1 MSHSKLSRLRVQGQ
15 HSNNR
20 RYNNKSQ
27 GYKPNNPNFK
37 KRKGTCF
44 TCEKPGHYA
53 AQCRHR
59 IRTNKEIRNPP
70 KDNLVEEDK
79 IIVAVISQVN
89 IVAHIKEWAV
99 DSRTT
104 RHICTNRE
112 AFASYTS
119 IGDDREVIYLGDSRT
134 AKVLGKGKVLLK
146 KTLAL
151 MDVPHI
157 PTMRANL
164 ISVALLDKA
173 GMKVSVESNKIIL
186 WEKTIVYVVDDSV
199 KFKEAVK
206 HGNLIPRYRSIFS
219 DHLTP
224 VLAYCYLVKEDDRES
239 PSFLF
244 DVIEA
249 QPIMEIVA
257 KENMVTIVDHFEGS
271 RTEEF
276 LEDPM
281 INPHKIMEK
290 WKPQCIDELPEAF
303 CGVKK
308 SARTT
313 EEIEKQFGC
322 KSSRLIMES
331 LFTIVLANCCYCT
344 VSKLQIRASRRS
356 LGEQDASENSKA
368 IGISRPRFVDQ
379 HVRQQRALQ
388 QLGMMQQHAWRPQR
402 GLPETFV
409 LVLRAWLSE
418 YFLHSGVSGSGKT
431 KTAKFA
437 IGYLVMISGGNNKE
451 RLTEIYFS
459 AEGGIAVLTNK
470 HSRVVQL
477 ARGERFC
484 HIFYQLCPGAPSAL
498 RDKLKLKGASEYNFL
513 NQTES
518 LVIHNVDDAKKFHML
533 VKALNTLGI
542 SERDQEY
549 AFQMVVALLWL
560 GNITFQAIGNRN
572 NVEVVQ
578 SEGFLIRNLYYCL
591 CEQENIPLEEVFQNL
606 RCNIE
611 GGLTSQDAQ
620 VRLEI
625 FGYNKLEEKHELDYL
640 VGAVSTKRPF
650 TAIVGGSKVSSKIGV
665 IESLLEKCD
674 ILLLGGGMILTFYKA
689 QGLSVETRTLAE
701 VHEVL
706 EYASQTKTS
715 LTRIM
720 LDNRV
725 IPLSNGDVE
734 VSMLKEAVDLIDGS
748 DALTHSVKALDISLK
763 IDTELALE
771 VGRHTKGA

>member
-1 MSHSKLSRLRVQGQ
+1 MIMRIKVIRSEDGIMF
-15 HSNNR
+15 
-20 RYNNKSQ
+20 SQ
-27 GYKPNNPNFK
+27 EHYV
-37 KRKGTCF
+37 
-44 TCEKPGHYA
+44 EK
-53 AQCRHR
+53 
-59 IRTNKEIRNPP
+59 
-70 KDNLVEEDK
+70 
-79 IIVAVISQVN
+79 
-89 IVAHIKEWAV
+89 
-99 DSRTT
+99 
-104 RHICTNRE
+104 
-112 AFASYTS
+112 
-119 IGDDREVIYLGDSRT
+119 
-134 AKVLGKGKVLLK
+134 LLK
-146 KTLAL
+146 KF
-151 MDVPHI
+151 
-157 PTMRANL
+157 
-164 ISVALLDKA
+164 
-173 GMKVSVESNKIIL
+173 EC
-186 WEKTIVYVVDDSV
+186 WEVYVVDDSV

-206 HGNLIPRYRSIFS
+206 HGNLIPRYWSIFS

-303 CGVKK
+303 CVQTDGDVCSGEEVSYNLSTRNEISFLTFARIRPPQNCRGTHRLEQKHFATSGVDFLHRVRRT
-308 SARTT
+308 ARAGQPGLVTSLYKESNHNLVAAIMDETAGWPNEQESDLGVPKCELLETPNIGAFRPPNT
-313 EEIEKQFGC
+313 EESETSASLDQ
-322 KSSRLIMES
+322 SRERSMN
-331 LFTIVLANCCYCT
+331 FVLRDAICD
-344 VSKLQIRASRRS
+344 QIRASRRS

-388 QLGMMQQHAWRPQR
+388 QLGMMQPHAWRPQR

-409 LVLRAWLSE
+409 SVLRSWLSE

-477 ARGERFC
+477 ARGERSC

-533 VKALNTLGI
+533 VKALTL
-542 SERDQEY
+542 
-549 AFQMVVALLWL
+549 W
-560 GNITFQAIGNRN
+560 
-572 NVEVVQ
+572 
-578 SEGFLIRNLYYCL
+578 GFLKETKNMLFRWLRL
-591 CEQENIPLEEVFQNL
+591 CY
-606 RCNIE
+606 
-611 GGLTSQDAQ
+611 GW
-620 VRLEI
+620 
-625 FGYNKLEEKHELDYL
+625 
-640 VGAVSTKRPF
+640 
-650 TAIVGGSKVSSKIGV
+650 
-665 IESLLEKCD
+665 
-674 ILLLGGGMILTFYKA
+674 
-689 QGLSVETRTLAE
+689 ET
-701 VHEVL
+701 
-706 EYASQTKTS
+706 
-715 LTRIM
+715 
-720 LDNRV
+720 
-725 IPLSNGDVE
+725 
-734 VSMLKEAVDLIDGS
+734 
-748 DALTHSVKALDISLK
+748 
-763 IDTELALE
+763 
-771 VGRHTKGA
+771 